1 MSNQDNNAPRDEPHG
16 VRSIFY
22 DVVVGIVLIGLAAFY
37 TNTLAPPANPYFWF
51 VAIPFAIVAFALFLT
66 ARPSRRRSLVAGIKR
81 LLSMRVLSKQS
92 RDALVSKGAED
103 LRKSQQRR
111 ASRSSWD
118 PVRQGSLV
126 ATRLMTN
133 VRRVESRSTGARVG
147 ELRPLPGDKWLVIYG
162 QYDELGVAPSIAE
175 GLQMLEARDQ
185 LEGTKYGG

>member
-1 MSNQDNNAPRDEPHG
+1 M
-16 VRSIFY
+16 
-22 DVVVGIVLIGLAAFY
+22 
-37 TNTLAPPANPYFWF
+37 
-51 VAIPFAIVAFALFLT
+51 
-66 ARPSRRRSLVAGIKR
+66 
-81 LLSMRVLSKQS
+81 
-92 RDALVSKGAED
+92 
-103 LRKSQQRR
+103 
-111 ASRSSWD
+111 
-118 PVRQGSLV
+118 RQGSLV